1 MDLREITREQKM
13 LGAAVAALLF
23 IITLFLKW
31 VSVGPVSA
39 SGTDFGA
46 WWIAMLVALVGG
58 AVLAADALGVDLP
71 LRLPVTSLATYLMSL
86 LVFYVII
93 FIFAADSL
101 SYGVWLALIFAVIAL
116 GLSYSLY
123 RDDTR

>member
-1 MDLREITREQKM
+1 M
-13 LGAAVAALLF
+13 
-23 IITLFLKW
+23 
-31 VSVGPVSA
+31 
-39 SGTDFGA
+39 
-46 WWIAMLVALVGG
+46 
-58 AVLAADALGVDLP
+58 
-71 LRLPVTSLATYLMSL
+71 
-86 LVFYVII
+86 II

>member
-13 LGAAVAALLF
+13 FGAAIAALLF
-23 IITLFLKW
+23 ILTLLLKW

-46 WWIAMLVALVGG
+46 WWIAMLIALVGG
-58 AVLAADALGVDLP
+58 GILAADALGVEIP
-71 LRLPVTSLATYLMSL
+71 VRLPVTSLATYLMSL

-101 SYGVWLALIFAVIAL
+101 SYGVWLALIFSVIAL

-123 RDDTR
+123 RDDAR

>member
-13 LGAAVAALLF
+13 FGAAIAALLF
-23 IITLFLKW
+23 ILTLFLKW

-46 WWIAMLVALVGG
+46 WWIALLIALVGG
-58 AVLAADALGVDLP
+58 GILAADALGVDLP
-71 LRLPVTSLATYLMSL
+71 VRMPVTSVATYLMSL
-86 LVFYVII
+86 LVFYVVI

-101 SYGVWLALIFAVIAL
+101 SYGVWLALIFSVVAF
-116 GLSYSLY
+116 GLAYSLH

>member
-13 LGAAVAALLF
+13 FGAAIAALLF
-23 IITLFLKW
+23 ILTLFLRW
-31 VSVGPVSA
+31 VSVGTVSA

-46 WWIAMLVALVGG
+46 WWIALLIALVGG
-58 AVLAADALGVDLP
+58 GILAADALGVDLP
-71 LRLPVTSLATYLMSL
+71 VRMPVTSVATYLMSL
-86 LVFYVII
+86 LVFYVVI

-101 SYGVWLALIFAVIAL
+101 SYGVWLALIFSVVAF
-116 GLSYSLY
+116 GLAYSLH

>member
-1 MDLREITREQKM
+1 MF
-13 LGAAVAALLF
+13 GAAIAALLF
-23 IITLFLKW
+23 ILTLFLKW

-46 WWIAMLVALVGG
+46 WWIALLIALVGG
-58 AVLAADALGVDLP
+58 GILAADALGVDLP
-71 LRLPVTSLATYLMSL
+71 VRMPVTSVATYLMSL
-86 LVFYVII
+86 LVFYVVI

-101 SYGVWLALIFAVIAL
+101 SYGVWLALIFSVVAF
-116 GLSYSLY
+116 GLAYSLH

>member
-1 MDLREITREQKM
+1 MDLREVTREQKM
-13 LGAAVAALLF
+13 LGAAIAALLF

-46 WWIAMLVALVGG
+46 WWIALLIALVGG
-58 AVLAADALGVDLP
+58 GVLAADALGVELP

-101 SYGVWLALIFAVIAL
+101 SYGVWLALIFAVVAL

>member
-1 MDLREITREQKM
+1 M

-46 WWIAMLVALVGG
+46 WWIALLVALVGG
-58 AVLAADALGVDLP
+58 GVLAADALGVELP

-123 RDDTR
+123 RDDIR

>member
-1 MDLREITREQKM
+1 MRSARAC
-13 LGAAVAALLF
+13 LGFTYLGLLF

-46 WWIAMLVALVGG
+46 WWIALLVALVGG
-58 AVLAADALGVDLP
+58 GVLAADALGVELP